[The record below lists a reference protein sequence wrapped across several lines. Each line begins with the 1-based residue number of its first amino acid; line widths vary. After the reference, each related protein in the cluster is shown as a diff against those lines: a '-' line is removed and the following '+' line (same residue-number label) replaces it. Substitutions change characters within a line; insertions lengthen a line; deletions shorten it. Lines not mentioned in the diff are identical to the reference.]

1 MAAACIHISG
11 RCRGGVVPDVDD
23 ALPGTLLHSPNRY
36 GIASRRDPIAI
47 AALERDLVRPDPV
60 GEVAGSSYCESSR
73 LPLDAETRDF

>member
-1 MAAACIHISG
+1 MAASCVHISG
-11 RCRGGVVPDVDD
+11 RCGGRVVPDVDY
-23 ALPGTLLHSPNRY
+23 ALPGTLLDSPNRY

-60 GEVAGSSYCESSR
+60 GEVAGSGYCESSR